1 MEYDIQKLLVIKEKP
16 KNTNVSFGFVG
27 YKSHFRFLIVMIEK
41 LQLKAQLRNSS
52 WGKTPG
58 NSFKYVPSLF

>member
-27 YKSHFRFLIVMIEK
+27 YESHFRFLIVMIEK

-52 WGKTPG
+52 
-58 NSFKYVPSLF
+58 

>member
-16 KNTNVSFGFVG
+16 KNTNVFFRFVG
-27 YKSHFRFLIVMIEK
+27 YENNFRFLIVMIEK
-41 LQLKAQLRNSS
+41 LQLKKQLRNSS

>member
-27 YKSHFRFLIVMIEK
+27 YESHLGFWL
-41 LQLKAQLRNSS
+41 S
-52 WGKTPG
+52 W
-58 NSFKYVPSLF
+58 

>member
-27 YKSHFRFLIVMIEK
+27 YESHFRFLIVMIEK

-52 WGKTPG
+52 CLMGEDARE
-58 NSFKYVPSLF
+58 LI